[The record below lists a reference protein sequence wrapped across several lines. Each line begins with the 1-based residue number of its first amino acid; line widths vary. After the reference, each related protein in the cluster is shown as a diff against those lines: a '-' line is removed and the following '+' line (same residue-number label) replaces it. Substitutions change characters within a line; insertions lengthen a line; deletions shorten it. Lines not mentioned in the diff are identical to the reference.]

1 MLLYGSQR
9 TEKVGVRIMLLTHA
23 YRVVSVQLAMKA
35 NLLPPTPIVVVV
47 VVVHAREIQRPAA
60 ERVWPPV
67 AALLFRSR
75 IVVMTQINRS
85 VLDHRQTG
93 GCREGC
99 GCASRSGKGRRKGFF
114 LVTRTL
120 IQSSLTS
127 IGLRLSAPSA
137 LGVRVFISMV
147 DRRSSDRDPRFSSA
161 IGYNWFG
168 RMGGVHLGQWE

>member
-1 MLLYGSQR
+1 
-9 TEKVGVRIMLLTHA
+9 
-23 YRVVSVQLAMKA
+23 
-35 NLLPPTPIVVVV
+35 
-47 VVVHAREIQRPAA
+47 
-60 ERVWPPV
+60 
-67 AALLFRSR
+67 
-75 IVVMTQINRS
+75 MTRINRS
-85 VLDHRQTG
+85 VLDHHQTG

-99 GCASRSGKGRRKGFF
+99 GCASRSEKGRREGFF

>member
-1 MLLYGSQR
+1 MLLYGSHR

-23 YRVVSVQLAMKA
+23 CKFVSVQLAMKA
-35 NLLPPTPIVVVV
+35 NLFFFTPIVVV

-75 IVVMTQINRS
+75 IVVMTRINRS

-99 GCASRSGKGRRKGFF
+99 GCASRSGKGRREGFF